1 MIRGPLTH
9 PHLLA
14 ALAESGHG
22 TRVLIADGNYPFRT
36 GAHHGARH
44 VYLNLRRGLV
54 SVTDVL
60 ESIAATVPLEAAEA
74 MRPDDGSE
82 PAVFAEF
89 RRLLPDIDLRVHD
102 RHAFYDLACRPDVG
116 VVVATGEARLY
127 ANLLVTIGVVPAEG

>member
-1 MIRGPLTH
+1 MIRGALTH

-36 GAHHGARH
+36 GAHPAARH

-60 ESIAATVPLEAAEA
+60 EAMAATVPR
-74 MRPDDGSE
+74 MRGSVAGRK
-82 PAVFAEF
+82 PTSGSIS
-89 RRLLPDIDLRVHD
+89 RLASSRS
-102 RHAFYDLACRPDVG
+102 
-116 VVVATGEARLY
+116 
-127 ANLLVTIGVVPAEG
+127 VP